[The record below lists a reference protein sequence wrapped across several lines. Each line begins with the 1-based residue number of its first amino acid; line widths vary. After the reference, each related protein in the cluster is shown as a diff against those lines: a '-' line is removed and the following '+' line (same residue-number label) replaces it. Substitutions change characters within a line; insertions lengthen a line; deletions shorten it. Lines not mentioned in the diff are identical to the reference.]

1 MTYRPYTADIQRGGT
16 RLLSRVA
23 KDRDLRTLKR
33 FIWIYFWLL
42 IFEGALRKWFL
53 PFLSAPLL
61 IIRDPLAVL
70 IYLQAIRCRR
80 FPSNGLMMAC
90 FALTAGFILLAIVQ
104 IMSGVGGGILVA
116 AYGLRTDFL
125 HLPLMFIIPAAFTY
139 VDVVKLG
146 KWVLVVSVA
155 MAALM
160 IVQYSSS
167 PSAWVNAATKVDAQQ
182 LAFVG
187 EKIRPPG
194 TFSFITGA
202 GHFFVLA
209 TAFLLYGFGERV
221 RVYSPLLLG
230 GALLAVAAVQP
241 VSGSRTLVLSCALVF
256 LGAIAFGVLNPSRAP
271 RILIITTLLFAV
283 ALALTLSSTF
293 REAVGSFVMRWD
305 QANASAGG
313 AREGLLVR
321 FTGWFT
327 EPFSHLNEAGIIGK
341 GLGMGTNAGSAIMT
355 GALVIL
361 LAESEWTRV
370 VLEVGP
376 VLGFLYLAYR
386 IWVGGLIALHAWRA
400 ARQQQLLPW
409 LLAFAACL
417 AVVSEPLSQP
427 TNLGFMV
434 FTAGLCLASIRNEPH
449 QIRGVPDWGRSM
461 SHSLALRATDNGS
474 PSMPSMFAPF

>member
-1 MTYRPYTADIQRGGT
+1 
-16 RLLSRVA
+16 
-23 KDRDLRTLKR
+23 
-33 FIWIYFWLL
+33 
-42 IFEGALRKWFL
+42 
-53 PFLSAPLL
+53 
-61 IIRDPLAVL
+61 
-70 IYLQAIRCRR
+70 
-80 FPSNGLMMAC
+80 
-90 FALTAGFILLAIVQ
+90 
-104 IMSGVGGGILVA
+104 
-116 AYGLRTDFL
+116 
-125 HLPLMFIIPAAFTY
+125 
-139 VDVVKLG
+139 VKIG
-146 KWVLVVSVA
+146 KWVLFVSMA
-155 MAALM
+155 MTALM

-167 PSAWVNAATKVDAQQ
+167 PGAWVNAATKVDAQQ

-230 GALLAVAAVQP
+230 GAMLAVAAVQP

-256 LGAIAFGVLNPSRAP
+256 LGAIAFGVLNPSRVP
-271 RILIITTLLFAV
+271 RILVIAALLCV
-283 ALALTLSSTF
+283 AALTLTLTTTF

-327 EPFSHLNEAGIIGK
+327 EPFTHLNEAGLIGK
-341 GLGMGTNAGSAIMT
+341 GLGMGTNAGSAIVT
-355 GALVIL
+355 GVLVIL
-361 LAESEWTRV
+361 LAENEWTRV

-386 IWVGGLIALHAWRA
+386 TWIGGLIALQAWRA
-400 ARQQQLLPW
+400 ARQRQLLPW

-417 AVVSEPLSQP
+417 TVVTEPLSQP

-434 FTAGLCLASIRNEPH
+434 FTAGLCLASIRNRPH
-449 QIRGVPDWGRSM
+449 KIRAVSAMGRPM
-461 SHSLALRATDNGS
+461 S
-474 PSMPSMFAPF
+474 PSLVLRGACNSAPSTPLMCAPPQFRERL